1 MKITENTLHVD
12 GLEVGLPEVPRD
24 AVVRAWRVPV
34 EYRES
39 GIFVT
44 VTVPGEAEELPACA
58 LEQAELLG
66 EITLPASDAAALEA
80 AKAAKRAR
88 VAELCEQALSELA
101 SSYPPGE
108 LQSWPQQVKEA
119 EVIAADPLALAQAP
133 LLQAIAATRGI
144 GVPELAGRVLAKAQA
159 YAAASGAIIG
169 RRQAADDQID
179 AAKTM
184 QQLEGVE
191 C

>member
-1 MKITENTLHVD
+1 MKITENTLYVD
-12 GLEVGLPEVPRD
+12 GMEVELPEVSRD

-44 VTVPGEAEELPACA
+44 VTVPGEAEEMPACA
-58 LEQAELLG
+58 PEQAELLG
-66 EITLPASDAAALEA
+66 EVTLPASEAAALRA
-80 AKAAKRAR
+80 AKSAKRGR

-119 EVIAADPLALAQAP
+119 EAVDVDPQAQAP
-133 LLQAIAATRGI
+133 LLQAIAAARGI
-144 GVPELAGRVLAKAQA
+144 GVPELARRVLEKAQA

-169 RRQAADDQID
+169 RRQAAEDQID
-179 AAKTM
+179 AAETM
-184 QQLEGVE
+184 QQLEGIE

>member
-1 MKITENTLHVD
+1 MKITGNTLHVD
-12 GLEVGLPEVPRD
+12 GLEVELPEVSRD

-39 GIFVT
+39 GTFVT
-44 VTVPGEAEELPACA
+44 VTMPGEAEELPACA
-58 LEQAELLG
+58 PEQAELLG

-119 EVIAADPLALAQAP
+119 EVIAADPLAQAP
-133 LLQAIAATRGI
+133 LLQAIADARGI

-159 YAAASGAIIG
+159 YAAVSGAIIG
-169 RRQAADDQID
+169 RRQAAEDQID

-184 QQLEGVE
+184 QQLEDVE